1 VLVIFDLDGVLVDAC
16 EWHRLALNEALM
28 EIANTQISLSDHYG
42 VFNGIPTRVKLE
54 KLIKIGSIKKE
65 QCDSIYELK
74 QVKTVELIKKLAV
87 VRKEK
92 VDLIKSLKS
101 DGHKVACFTNSIRM
115 TANLMLEK
123 TGIIDLFDLILS
135 NQDVE
140 KPKPD
145 PCGYIK
151 AMEYFSFSP
160 EKTLIVEDSPKGIEA
175 AKLSG
180 ANVMIVSGPDEVNIE
195 NVKLELDKIL

>member
-1 VLVIFDLDGVLVDAC
+1 MLVIFDLDGVLVDAC

-54 KLIKIGSIKKE
+54 KLTKIGSINKD
-65 QCDSIYELK
+65 QCESIYELK
-74 QVKTVELIKKLAV
+74 QVKTVELIKKLAC

-92 VDLIKSLKS
+92 VELIKSLKS

-151 AMEYFSFSP
+151 AMQHFSFSP
-160 EKTLIVEDSPKGIEA
+160 EETLIVEDSPKGIEA

-195 NVKLELDKIL
+195 NVKSELEKIL